1 MEGVAILCMLLVDE
15 CNTVSHIPEIGSI
28 NIFPEEKIE
37 CVVMDPPS
45 FDFFQPVLSGGT
57 SSNIKIFKGIPLL
70 SYTMGRCEKIFQFLE
85 AVDQEKPIV
94 LSEGIGT

>member
-1 MEGVAILCMLLVDE
+1 
-15 CNTVSHIPEIGSI
+15 
-28 NIFPEEKIE
+28 
-37 CVVMDPPS
+37 MDPPS

-85 AVDQEKPIV
+85 AVDQKKPIV
-94 LSEGIGT
+94 LSEGIGIWKGGVVKMTKRTMTFTEIDP